1 MARLGLMTGEV
12 NLCIKSL
19 SQPKRGDNLGIF
31 FIAFGLNS
39 RVVSIGEAWL
49 CTLWQ
54 QGQCGVSAAGS
65 SVRLRGFWIRK

>member
-39 RVVSIGEAWL
+39 RVVSIGEAWHP
-49 CTLWQ
+49 
-54 QGQCGVSAAGS
+54 VAAGT
-65 SVRLRGFWIRK
+65 VCGLCCREFC